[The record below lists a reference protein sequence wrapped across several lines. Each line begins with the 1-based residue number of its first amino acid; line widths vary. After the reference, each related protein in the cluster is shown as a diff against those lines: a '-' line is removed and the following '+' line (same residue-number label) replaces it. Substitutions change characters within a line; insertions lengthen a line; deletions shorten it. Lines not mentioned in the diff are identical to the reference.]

1 MNRSATISAT
11 WKIRASWGSFGS
23 QPSDYY
29 PYQAVMGSG
38 QPGFI
43 IDGQYVSSVNTPGLV
58 SPSLTWEKAAS
69 TNIGLDI
76 SALRSR
82 LNVMFDIYERKTTD
96 ILTTGSV
103 AYPSVL
109 GASAPLEN
117 SGSLRARGWELDIQ
131 WNDRIGRVNYGVSF
145 NLSDAVTT
153 VLNYLQPHQVVW
165 LAATTARLSVKSG
178 ATHLA
183 ASFRPKTS
191 SSWATNISSMAPTPA
206 VTLFIPARHGTR
218 MSTATASSAP
228 VPALSTTRA
237 TITSSATAP
246 PLPLRP
252 LAQRFLERI

>member
-1 MNRSATISAT
+1 
-11 WKIRASWGSFGS
+11 
-23 QPSDYY
+23 
-29 PYQAVMGSG
+29 MGSG

-153 VLNYLQPHQVVW
+153 VLNYPSNPTKSYGSLYNGKTVGEIWGYSFGGILQAEDLELVGNKYIFH
-165 LAATTARLSVKSG
+165 G
-178 ATHLA
+178 
-183 ASFRPKTS
+183 
-191 SSWATNISSMAPTPA
+191 PTPA